1 MEEYLTAFMTFLSRE
16 KGASRGT
23 LEAYHRDLDAYLHF
37 LAREQIDDLLGVN
50 RETVEHYLAQLLE
63 QGRAGTTVARNLSS
77 IRSLYQYLEEKGDI
91 SQNPAGEI
99 HIDRGE
105 KKPLKILT
113 NQEVELLLDQPKAVD
128 SKGCRDKAMLELM
141 YATGIRV
148 SELIALNLSDLDLPR
163 RRLRCGD
170 REHSRMV
177 PMYETAAQ
185 CLEEYLKKARPYLV
199 HAPDEQALFVNC
211 KGGRFSR
218 QGFWKLVKHYQQTA
232 GLTKGITPQTLRHS
246 FAIHLMENG
255 ADLRSIQQ
263 LLGHT
268 NPSATYIYA
277 KLAKERVQ
285 DVYHR
290 THPRA

>member
-1 MEEYLTAFMTFLSRE
+1 MEEYLTAYMAFMVQE
-16 KGASRGT
+16 KKVATST
-23 LEAYHRDLDAYLHF
+23 LESYHRDLDAYFHF
-37 LAREQIDDLLGVN
+37 LTKEQIDDLLGVN
-50 RETVEHYLAQLLE
+50 RETVERYLTQLQE
-63 QGRAGTTVARNLSS
+63 DGKAGTTVARTLAS
-77 IRSLYQYLEEKGDI
+77 ICSLYQYLED
-91 SQNPAGEI
+91 QGEI
-99 HIDRGE
+99 TEDPTGGLHIDRGE
-105 KKPLKILT
+105 KKPPKILT

-148 SELIALNLSDLDLPR
+148 SELIALNVDDLDLAG

-170 REHSRMV
+170 QDHVRTV
-177 PMYETAAQ
+177 PMYEVAAQ

-199 HAPDEQALFVNC
+199 FRQDEQALFVNC

-218 QGFWKLVKHYQQTA
+218 QGFWKLLKHYQQAA
-232 GLTKGITPQTLRHS
+232 GLKKEITPQTLRHS
-246 FAIHLMENG
+246 FATHLMENG
-255 ADLRSIQQ
+255 ADLHSIQQ
-263 LLGHT
+263 LLGHA
-268 NPSATYIYA
+268 NPSTTQVYA